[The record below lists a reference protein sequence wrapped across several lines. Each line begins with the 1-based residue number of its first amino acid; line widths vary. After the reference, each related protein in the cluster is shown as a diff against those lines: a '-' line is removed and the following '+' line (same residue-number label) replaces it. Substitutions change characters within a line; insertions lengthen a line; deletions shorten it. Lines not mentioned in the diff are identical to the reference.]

1 MYVQVRMLKALCSL
15 DAVFAVES
23 THHHGID
30 QDQNEKDVNR
40 TLLGEPKTKGEAAE
54 VKLIERLDED
64 DAETEGDNEPDPEQR
79 GHQA

>member
-1 MYVQVRMLKALCSL
+1 
-15 DAVFAVES
+15 
-23 THHHGID
+23 
-30 QDQNEKDVNR
+30 
-40 TLLGEPKTKGEAAE
+40 LLGEPKTKGEAAE